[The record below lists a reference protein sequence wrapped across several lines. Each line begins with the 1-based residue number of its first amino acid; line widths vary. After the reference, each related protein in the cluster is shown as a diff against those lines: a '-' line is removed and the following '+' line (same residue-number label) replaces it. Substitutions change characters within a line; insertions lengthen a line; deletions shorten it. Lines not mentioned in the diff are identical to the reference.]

1 MKFCTSFTFLIL
13 KGTYRVFLLVG
24 GGRVSGGLVA
34 RAVNI
39 GSGNGDEGEDNN
51 GDLLIKALE

>member
-13 KGTYRVFLLVG
+13 KGTYRVLLLVG
-24 GGRVSGGLVA
+24 GGRVGGGLVA

-39 GSGNGDEGEDNN
+39 GSSNGDEGEDNN
-51 GDLLIKALE
+51 GDLLI